1 MRMLRHGA
9 VLLSSLGL
17 MVAANGVPAH
27 ASTTDKPTGYS
38 TVAHVKKR
46 VPTPPDHYYVRAG
59 VKFNDPYSRNNH
71 SFLTIR
77 RAIVRTINSTTK
89 GDHIMIASWNIRS
102 RAYVD
107 ALIGA
112 NKRGVGIRIVMDRGN
127 ANPSAPNP
135 DYRHLAEAFAPTKA
149 RLPQNRS
156 WIRRCVSSCRG
167 RRGIAHSK
175 FFLFDH
181 VGARDWVTMY
191 GSNNATDI
199 AANSQWND
207 LYTIVGNR
215 EIYNDFGKTFVQM
228 GQDHNLYGKAYV
240 HDVTPNRTIN
250 FYPYQGPV
258 ATAAG
263 DPDLNRL
270 KQVKCSGATGGTGT
284 NGHTKLRIAQD
295 ALLGDRG
302 MAIARRLVTLKSQ
315 GCDIRFVYSLLG
327 GNIRTI
333 LKNGHVPTLQYS
345 YDRNRDGMY
354 DIYLHMKDMAIS
366 GVFRGKTDTRMV
378 VNGTANWTPVAL
390 QSDEVVAEITSAS
403 VTSSYINWI
412 DYLWHHRPASWGPVN
427 LAPVSSTG
435 TIDRPVVTRDG
446 RVVMRQVR
454 TVDPYALMKKEGL

>member
-1 MRMLRHGA
+1 MRMLRAGA

-17 MVAANGVPAH
+17 MVAANGAPVH
-27 ASTTDKPTGYS
+27 ASTDKPTGYT
-38 TVAHVKKR
+38 TVAHVRKP
-46 VPTPPDHYYVRAG
+46 VPTPPDHYYVRPG
-59 VKFNDPYSRNNH
+59 VKFNDPYGRDGH
-71 SFLTIR
+71 SSVTIR
-77 RAIVRTINSTTK
+77 RSIVRTINSTTK

-102 RAYVD
+102 RVYVD
-107 ALIGA
+107 ALVAA
-112 NKRGVGIRIVMDRGN
+112 NRRGVGIRIVMDRGN
-127 ANPSAPNP
+127 ANPTAPNP
-135 DYRHLAEAFAPTKA
+135 DYRRLARAFAPTKA

-156 WIRRCVSSCRG
+156 SIKRCVSSCRG

-181 VGARDWVTMY
+181 VGSRNWVVMY

-207 LYTIVGNR
+207 LYTIVNNQD
-215 EIYNDFGKTFVQM
+215 IYNQFGRIFVQM
-228 GQDHNLYGKAYV
+228 KADHNLYGKAYV
-240 HDVTPNRTIN
+240 QQVTPIRTFN

-270 KQVKCSGATGGTGT
+270 NQIQCSGATGGTGT
-284 NGHTKLRIAQD
+284 NGHTKVRIAQD

-302 MAIARRLVTLKSQ
+302 KAIANRLVTMERR
-315 GCDIRFVYSLLG
+315 GCDIRLVYSLLG

-366 GVFRGKTDTRMV
+366 GVFRGKTDARV
-378 VNGTANWTPVAL
+378 VINGTANWTPVAL
-390 QSDEVVAEITSAS
+390 QSDEVVAEINSPSITA
-403 VTSSYINWI
+403 SYINWI

-435 TIDRPVVTRDG
+435 TIDRPVITPDG
-446 RVVMRQVR
+446 QVVVRQVR
-454 TVDPYALMKKEGL
+454 KVDPYALMKKEGL